1 MSQKE
6 TVGISVR
13 FDLTNED
20 ERRAWEYL
28 KGIGKKEH
36 RFYTQA
42 IVAAV
47 NDYYGRREQIISD
60 PYLETREK
68 EDAFLRKVLEV
79 IEQGIKDNAQANVV
93 GSLITALQ
101 QVSASSPLSN
111 TASEDVPEYEYAD
124 TMLKFAG
131 AF

>member
-42 IVAAV
+42 IVTAV

-68 EDAFLRKVLEV
+68 EDAFIARVLEAV
-79 IEQGIKDNAQANVV
+79 RCASPSVPVRQTPGAEEQAENDENVEAIFDFLDGFV
-93 GSLITALQ
+93 
-101 QVSASSPLSN
+101 
-111 TASEDVPEYEYAD
+111 
-124 TMLKFAG
+124 
-131 AF
+131 